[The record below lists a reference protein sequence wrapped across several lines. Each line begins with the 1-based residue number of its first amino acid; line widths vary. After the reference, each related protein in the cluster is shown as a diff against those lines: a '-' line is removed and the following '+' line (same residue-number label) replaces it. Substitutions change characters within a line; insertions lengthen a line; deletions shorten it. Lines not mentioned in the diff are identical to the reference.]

1 MRKLFV
7 GIVGLLMVIFSTVS
21 SAAVD
26 GIGGGAG
33 FDSQSVYPFV
43 AGVTS
48 EIPLEFFVQNLGDG
62 PVEISMGGETPAG
75 ITYVPLQDEII
86 LNPGGVTNYGFAVQV
101 GEETPPGNYELVPTL
116 RPQVEIESE
125 GGSTY
130 LPGIA
135 GQLVA
140 RVVGASADVTIQA
153 RNFFTNTPVNGTLS
167 LFYTDTPSLPVKIA
181 ETEEQL
187 LESKVVPGNYV
198 ARFDVAGLQ
207 TVEEEFAILEGESK
221 DIVIQVRG
229 LQFTLAS
236 AQPRTDRDGNVIAA
250 ELVAVV
256 RNDLTRIEAP
266 ATLEVDIT
274 REGDPVETVVM
285 AQYPELAEGVTQQTL
300 SYTPDGG
307 FSGGVWEFQFKL
319 RSADFVLEAPEVDS
333 FRVPSFIENNLW
345 TILTIL
351 AFFVLILLALPK
363 KFWWWLLAK
372 RRKREDEDAEEKSAV

>member
-1 MRKLFV
+1 M
-7 GIVGLLMVIFSTVS
+7 GS
-21 SAAVD
+21 SAVD
-26 GIGGGAG
+26 GIGGGAS

-75 ITYVPLQDEII
+75 LSYVPLQEDII
-86 LNPGGVTNYGFAVQV
+86 LNPGGVTRYGFAVRV
-101 GEETPPGNYELVPTL
+101 GEETPPGEYELIPTL
-116 RPQVEIESE
+116 RPQIDVDSD

-140 RVVGASADVTIQA
+140 KVVGASADVRIQA
-153 RNFFTNTPVNGTLS
+153 RNFFTDTPVKGTLS
-167 LFYTDTPSLPVKIA
+167 LFYADTPTLPVRIA
-181 ETEEQL
+181 ETEDSV
-187 LESKVVPGNYV
+187 LEAKVVPGNYV

-207 TVEEEFAILEGESK
+207 TVEEEFSIIEGETK
-221 DIVIQVRG
+221 DIVIEVRG

-236 AQPRTDRDGNVIAA
+236 AQPRTDRDGNISAA

-256 RNDLTRIEAP
+256 RNDLTRIEEP
-266 ATLEVDIT
+266 ASLEVDIT
-274 REGDPVETVVM
+274 RDGTPVETLVM

-307 FSGGVWEFQFKL
+307 FAGGLWEFQFKL
-319 RSADFVLEAPEVDS
+319 QSTDFVLEAPEVDS

-345 TILTIL
+345 TILTVL
-351 AFFVLILLALPK
+351 AFIVLIFLALPK
-363 KFWWWLLAK
+363 KVWWWLLSK
-372 RRKREDEDAEEKSAV
+372 IRKKEEEDVQEKSAV